1 MRIIAGK
8 HKGRK
13 IETGKAAPHVRPTSG
28 FAREA
33 IFNIVSHGVYAGA
46 YRGKAV
52 ADLCC
57 GSGAFGLEALS
68 RGAGRVTFVD
78 MDHHALLG
86 TKANVERMG
95 EDAQA
100 TFVRADV
107 AQLPPA
113 KAPFA
118 LLFLDPPYFSGLI
131 PPCLNR
137 LLAGGWMDKDSLL
150 VVEHDEREQPVLP
163 AAFFELDHRRY
174 GRASVRLL
182 KRGEDA

>member
-13 IETGKAAPHVRPTSG
+13 IETKAAPHIRPTSG

-33 IFNIVSHGVYAGA
+33 IFNIVGHGIHAGA
-46 YRGKAV
+46 YQGNAV

-68 RGAGRVTFVD
+68 RGAASVTFVD
-78 MDHHALLG
+78 MDHQALLG
-86 TKANVERMG
+86 TKANVERFG
-95 EDAQA
+95 EHAQA
-100 TFVRADV
+100 VFLRADV

-131 PPCLNR
+131 PPCLTR
-137 LLAGGWMDKDSLL
+137 LASGGWMDADSLL
-150 VVEHDEREQPVLP
+150 IVEHDAREKVALP
-163 AAFFELDHRRY
+163 AAFAEIDTRRY
-174 GRASVRLL
+174 GRASIRLIKL
-182 KRGEDA
+182 KDKT